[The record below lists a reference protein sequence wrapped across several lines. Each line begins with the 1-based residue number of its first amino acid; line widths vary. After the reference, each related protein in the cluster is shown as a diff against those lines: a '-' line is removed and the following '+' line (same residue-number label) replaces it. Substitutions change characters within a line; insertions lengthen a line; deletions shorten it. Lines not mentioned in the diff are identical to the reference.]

1 MVTKA
6 STQSLAT
13 VLALLLALSMLVLPG
28 ASHDARALETESFV
42 PGQIIVKLAPGVS
55 IGEINLLYN
64 TQTQECFITC
74 NDSLNSRVY
83 LLKISNG
90 ADIGIKLNR
99 LLADDARIEYAELN
113 YRSSVPESDAPNAQ
127 ARHSAFPSNDA
138 EPTAD
143 DYSEGSMYPRTA
155 LNLAA
160 AQKITKGA
168 GTTVAIL
175 DTGAQLDHPALKTSF
190 EGIPRYD
197 FVSDDNNPSEPSL
210 ARTKDQRAREVVG
223 HGTHVAGI
231 VHLVAP
237 AAGLMPL
244 RVLDREGYGSTFH
257 IAEAVAYADSH
268 GADVIN
274 LSLGS
279 PSWSRL
285 LWEQVNQATSAGT
298 VVTAAAGNYNSPEPQ
313 YPAASD
319 AVPDTLQDDGLLAVT
334 SVNAEP
340 RKSDFANFGPW
351 VDIAAPGEKIL
362 STYPVSSYS
371 PSGYAYWTGTSM
383 SAPFV
388 AGEAALIHK
397 VYSSLSASKIEGK
410 IRCSARDLPE
420 DPAHIMMG
428 AGHADVGASLKPIAD
443 STCVP

>member
-6 STQSLAT
+6 SAQTLAT
-13 VLALLLALSMLVLPG
+13 VVALLLALSMLALPG

-74 NDSLNSRVY
+74 NDSSNSRVY

-90 ADIGIKLNR
+90 ANIGTKLNR
-99 LLADDARIEYAELN
+99 LLADRAHIEYAELN

-127 ARHSAFPSNDA
+127 ARHSAFPYDSA
-138 EPTAD
+138 EPTAN
-143 DYSEGSMYPRTA
+143 DYSENSLYPRTA
-155 LNLAA
+155 LNLAE
-160 AQKITKGA
+160 AQAITKGA

-175 DTGAQLDHPALKTSF
+175 DTGAQIDHPALKTSF
-190 EGIPRYD
+190 EGVPRYD
-197 FVSDDNNPSEPSL
+197 FVSDDSDPSEPPL
-210 ARTKDQRAREVVG
+210 AKTKEQRDREVVG

-237 AAGLMPL
+237 GAGLMPL
-244 RVLDREGYGSTFH
+244 RVLDREGYGTTFH
-257 IAEAVAYADSH
+257 IAEAVAYADRH

-279 PSWSRL
+279 PSWSQL
-285 LWEQVNQATSAGT
+285 LWEQVNQATSDGT
-298 VVTAAAGNYNSPEPQ
+298 VVTAAAGNYNSREPQ
-313 YPAASD
+313 YPASSGPPWVASKY
-319 AVPDTLQDDGLLAVT
+319 DGLLAVT

-340 RKSDFANFGPW
+340 KRSDFANYGTW

-362 STYPVSSYS
+362 STYPVSRYS
-371 PSGYAYWTGTSM
+371 RSGYALWTGTSM
-383 SAPFV
+383 ATPFV

-397 VYSSLSASKIEGK
+397 VDGSLSASGIEGK
-410 IRCSARDLPE
+410 IRCSARGLPD
-420 DPAHIMMG
+420 DPGHIKMG
-428 AGHADVGASLKPIAD
+428 AGHADVGASLKSIAD

>member
-6 STQSLAT
+6 SIQSLAAAI
-13 VLALLLALSMLVLPG
+13 ALLVALCLLLLQG
-28 ASHDARALETESFV
+28 ASHDARALETKSFV
-42 PGQIIVKLAPGVS
+42 PGQIIVKLAPGVG
-55 IGEINLLYN
+55 IGEINLRYN

-74 NDSLNSRVY
+74 SDSPDPRVY
-83 LLKISNG
+83 LLKISDG
-90 ADIGIKLNR
+90 ANIEIKLDR
-99 LLADDARIEYAELN
+99 LLSDARVQYAELN
-113 YRSSVPESDAPNAQ
+113 YRSSAPESDAPNAQ
-127 ARHSAFPSNDA
+127 ARHSAFPYDSA

-143 DYSEGSMYPRTA
+143 DYSEDAMYPSTA
-155 LNLAA
+155 LNLAE
-160 AQKITKGA
+160 AQRITKGA

-197 FVSDDNNPSEPSL
+197 FVSDDMNPSEPSL
-210 ARTKDQRAREVVG
+210 ARTTEQRAQEVVG

-257 IAEAVAYADSH
+257 IAEAVAYADRH
-268 GADVIN
+268 DADVIN

-298 VVTAAAGNYNSPEPQ
+298 VVTAAAGNYNSLEPQ

-319 AVPDTLQDDGLLAVT
+319 AVPDTLNDDGLLAVT
-334 SVNAEP
+334 SVNAKP

-362 STYPVSSYS
+362 STYPVSRYS

-388 AGEAALIHK
+388 AGEAALIHNK
-397 VYSSLSASKIEGK
+397 AGSLSASGIEGK
-410 IRCSARDLPE
+410 IRCSARDLPD
-420 DPAHIMMG
+420 DPGHIMMG
-428 AGHADVGASLKPIAD
+428 AGHADVGASLKSIAD
-443 STCVP
+443 STCVL